1 MKSSNI
7 SSYNFVL
14 VKVFCFCFVFFQS
27 FKAKCQFGDFFISR
41 VSFLNVIIWIFSIFI
56 IYFDPEDTFR
66 LCFIRDILASQ
77 GAILPLYK
85 HERLS

>member
-7 SSYNFVL
+7 SSYVFVL
-14 VKVFCFCFVFFQS
+14 VKVFFFPEFYGKMS
-27 FKAKCQFGDFFISR
+27 VWGFFFFFISC
-41 VSFLNVIIWIFSIFI
+41 VSFLNVIIWIFSIFN

>member
-1 MKSSNI
+1 MSI
-7 SSYNFVL
+7 L
-14 VKVFCFCFVFFQS
+14 GFF
-27 FKAKCQFGDFFISR
+27 FYYFISR
-41 VSFLNVIIWIFSIFI
+41 VSFFNVIIWIFSIFNI
-56 IYFDPEDTFR
+56 CFDPEDTFR